1 MFATKKLSDI
11 AVIYNGNSINKKV
24 KQEKYMNN
32 VPGWNYIGTKDVDF
46 DGTVTY
52 KTGVIIPFSEMKFKT
67 APAGTVFV
75 CSEGGSAGK
84 KTALIKEEVC
94 FGNKLFA
101 IVNKYDK
108 FIPKYVYYYT
118 RYEAFFKQF
127 KLMASTLMGGI
138 TAKNFGSIEIP
149 LPAKPEQEQI
159 VVRIEELF
167 SDLDNAVETLN
178 ITKQK
183 LELYRQAVI
192 KEAFTGAFTKSYR
205 KSHDTSIKNELCW
218 LNDKQISNLPPI
230 PTTWKYV
237 LLSNLGDLGRGK
249 SKHRPRNDSKLFD
262 DGIYP
267 FLQTS
272 EVKAADKYITKYS
285 KMYNDFGLKQS
296 KLWPA
301 GTLCI
306 TIAANIAE
314 TAFLG
319 IDACF
324 PDSVV
329 GFTPSE
335 NVLSEYIRYFIESQ
349 KAQLSAFAPATA
361 QKNINLT
368 TLENLVIPYC
378 TLQEQKQIVN
388 EIESRLTVYLNIE
401 ETVNNALEQASA
413 MRQSIL
419 KQAFEGRLI

>member
-1 MFATKKLSDI
+1 MELTEYELGQLLIYEQPSAYIVKSTDYNDNYKIPVLTAGKSFILGYTNETEDVFDKLPVIIFDDFTTATQYVNFKF
-11 AVIYNGNSINKKV
+11 KV
-24 KQEKYMNN
+24 KSSAMKILHINTELVN
-32 VPGWNYIGTKDVDF
+32 PRYIYYRLQVIQF
-46 DGTVTY
+46 DHSTHKRY
-52 KTGVIIPFSEMKFKT
+52 WIQQYSKLKIQIPSPF
-67 APAGTVFV
+67 
-75 CSEGGSAGK
+75 
-84 KTALIKEEVC
+84 
-94 FGNKLFA
+94 
-101 IVNKYDK
+101 
-108 FIPKYVYYYT
+108 
-118 RYEAFFKQF
+118 
-127 KLMASTLMGGI
+127 
-138 TAKNFGSIEIP
+138 
-149 LPAKPEQEQI
+149 EQERI
-159 VVRIEELF
+159 VEKIEELF

-205 KSHDTSIKNELCW
+205 KLHDTSIKNELCW
-218 LNDKQISNLPPI
+218 LSDKQISNLPPI

-378 TLQEQKQIVN
+378 TLQEQEQIVN

-401 ETVNNALEQASA
+401 ETVNNALKQTSA